1 MVNLRHFFVLVPP
14 FFLCMESLSYDI
26 LHGVIDAVFD
36 GAQVSYDA
44 FCGIMKAHIRI
55 MTVCKTWKE
64 LTFICIEA
72 RIQQRLLCMLDTV
85 DGFRLYEYV
94 QAKFFDYTYSIQK
107 LSKVMT
113 VNKNVKFLHRIH
125 MNGLDAILPDEQ
137 ASMHDVCIFTYNLR
151 RNHELDT
158 ICLVYCPSLEYIEQW
173 KNMAKLYGLNAVT
186 QSMILSDD
194 CDIVIGTYKYMQ
206 KKRMPER
213 FTQRFL
219 TVFHQYEKFPNLV
232 TKITS
237 KMYSANDDI
246 GSIVYITNVLTSFLR
261 SGFCS
266 RLGRQYYVPLQ
277 LVKEGANMRELMGPR
292 WNHVQTDIRMRVIQC
307 LCAT

>member
-1 MVNLRHFFVLVPP
+1 
-14 FFLCMESLSYDI
+14 
-26 LHGVIDAVFD
+26 
-36 GAQVSYDA
+36 
-44 FCGIMKAHIRI
+44 
-55 MTVCKTWKE
+55 
-64 LTFICIEA
+64 
-72 RIQQRLLCMLDTV
+72 
-85 DGFRLYEYV
+85 
-94 QAKFFDYTYSIQK
+94 
-107 LSKVMT
+107 MT

-151 RNHELDT
+151 RNHKLDT

-173 KNMAKLYGLNAVT
+173 KEVAELYGLNVIT

-232 TKITS
+232 TKITN
-237 KMYSANDDI
+237 KMYSANDALRMTA
-246 GSIVYITNVLTSFLR
+246 GSMPSVSIVYITNVLTSFLR

-266 RLGRQYYVPLQ
+266 RPGRQHYVPPQ